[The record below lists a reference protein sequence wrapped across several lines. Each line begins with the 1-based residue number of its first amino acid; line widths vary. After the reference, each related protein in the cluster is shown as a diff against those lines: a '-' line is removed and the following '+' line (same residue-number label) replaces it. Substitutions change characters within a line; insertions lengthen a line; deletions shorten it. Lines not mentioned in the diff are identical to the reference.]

1 MPITKHVKERI
12 LMAIISKQVKD
23 DKMPELE
30 DRKVVE
36 HNDLITSIA
45 KMDKTPLKIFELA
58 ASCIDTENPPKDNIV
73 YLSKVELF
81 KFFDVSD
88 SNKHSRFKQAIEV
101 MQKQAFFEVKEKKG
115 KGFKYRSIVP
125 IPTVT
130 WNDYND
136 NVEIFFNPYI
146 MPYLIDLGT
155 KYTQYAISDIM
166 ELNSKYSIILYK
178 WLSMHFN
185 QFEYYTKKGERRK
198 EQLEE
203 YRNPIIKVSEL
214 RMITDTENEYKR
226 SDHFEKWIIQTP
238 LNEINAHSH
247 FDVTYDKIKKGRS
260 IDSIQFHITKKA
272 QPQEL
277 NGEYKE
283 REQDPAYLQGKK
295 NREEQTALLSAK
307 AMQNPYTMELLEFGI
322 LEMRNLADI
331 HLMARLQEVVYP
343 IYSEIEGQAGIKRVR
358 EHFETINNHKQDY
371 SKPNIA
377 QYLLVSARNFL
388 ASGDVI
394 KKNNGKTK
402 YLRSNGK
409 VEAVNGN
416 KIPDHRY
423 KPAYVNETTPEEQ
436 KKLERIKKQLSDSMK
451 K

>member
-214 RMITDTENEYKR
+214 RIITDTENEYKR

-307 AMQNPYTMELLEFGI
+307 AM
-322 LEMRNLADI
+322 
-331 HLMARLQEVVYP
+331 
-343 IYSEIEGQAGIKRVR
+343 
-358 EHFETINNHKQDY
+358 
-371 SKPNIA
+371 
-377 QYLLVSARNFL
+377 
-388 ASGDVI
+388 
-394 KKNNGKTK
+394 
-402 YLRSNGK
+402 
-409 VEAVNGN
+409 
-416 KIPDHRY
+416 
-423 KPAYVNETTPEEQ
+423 
-436 KKLERIKKQLSDSMK
+436 
-451 K
+451 

>member
-1 MPITKHVKERI
+1 MT
-12 LMAIISKQVKD
+12 IISNEKETIKI
-23 DKMPELE
+23 PEIE
-30 DRKVVE
+30 KRKVAE

-58 ASCIDTENPPKDNIV
+58 VSFIDTENPPSDNTV
-73 YLSKVELF
+73 HLSKSEIYN
-81 KFFDVSD
+81 FFDVSD
-88 SNKHSRFKQAIEV
+88 NDKHSRFKKAITTLH
-101 MQKQAFFEVKEKKG
+101 KQSIFEIREMNEKRG
-115 KGFKYRSIVP
+115 KYEYQVISPLEK
-125 IPTVT
+125 TT
-130 WNDYND
+130 WNDYSD
-136 NVEIFFNPYI
+136 ILTIKFTSSI
-146 MPYLIDLGT
+146 MPYLINLKT
-155 KYTQYAISDIM
+155 NFTQYALLDIM

-178 WLSMHFN
+178 WLSMQYN
-185 QFEYYTKKGERRK
+185 QYEHYKNKGGRRK
-198 EQLEE
+198 EQLEK
-203 YRNPIIKVSEL
+203 YCNPEIKVSEL
-214 RMITDTENEYKR
+214 RVITDTSLEYKR
-226 SDHFEKWIIQTP
+226 FTHFETWIIEKP
-238 LNEINAHSH
+238 LEEINKHTH
-247 FDVTYDKIKKGRS
+247 FMVTYEKIKKGRN
-260 IDSIQFHITKKA
+260 IDSIQFHITKKV

-307 AMQNPYTMELLEFGI
+307 AMQNPYTMELLEFEI

-331 HLMARLQEVVYP
+331 SLMARLQEVVYP
-343 IYSEIEGQAGIKRVR
+343 IYSEIEGQAGINRVR
-358 EHFETINNHKQDY
+358 EHFETIKNHRQDY

-394 KKNNGKTK
+394 KKEKGKTK
-402 YLRSNGK
+402 YLRAEGK

-423 KPAYVNETTPEEQ
+423 KSAYVNETTPEEQ
-436 KKLERIKKQLSDSMK
+436 RELEIIKKELSDSMK

>member
-1 MPITKHVKERI
+1 MT
-12 LMAIISKQVKD
+12 IISNEKETIKI
-23 DKMPELE
+23 PEIE
-30 DRKVVE
+30 KRKVAE

-58 ASCIDTENPPKDNIV
+58 VSFIDTENPPSDNTV
-73 YLSKVELF
+73 HLSKSEIYN
-81 KFFDVSD
+81 FFDVSD
-88 SNKHSRFKQAIEV
+88 NDKHSRFKKAITTLH
-101 MQKQAFFEVKEKKG
+101 KQSIFEIREMNEKRG
-115 KGFKYRSIVP
+115 KYEYQVISPLEK
-125 IPTVT
+125 TT
-130 WNDYND
+130 WNDYSD
-136 NVEIFFNPYI
+136 ILTIKFTSSI
-146 MPYLIDLGT
+146 MPYLINLKT
-155 KYTQYAISDIM
+155 NFTQYALLDIM

-178 WLSMHFN
+178 WLSMQYN
-185 QFEYYTKKGERRK
+185 QYEHYKNKGGRRK
-198 EQLEE
+198 EQLEK
-203 YRNPIIKVSEL
+203 YCNPEIKVSEL
-214 RMITDTENEYKR
+214 RVITDTSLEYKR
-226 SDHFEKWIIQTP
+226 FTHFETWIIEKP
-238 LNEINAHSH
+238 LEEINKHTH
-247 FDVTYDKIKKGRS
+247 FMVTYEKIKKGRN
-260 IDSIQFHITKKA
+260 IDSIQFHITKKV

-307 AMQNPYTMELLEFGI
+307 AMQNPYTMELLEFEI

-331 HLMARLQEVVYP
+331 SLMARLQEVVYP
-343 IYSEIEGQAGIKRVR
+343 IYSEIEGQAGINRVR
-358 EHFETINNHKQDY
+358 EHFETIKNHRQDY

-394 KKNNGKTK
+394 KKEKGKTK
-402 YLRSNGK
+402 YLRTEGN

-423 KPAYVNETTPEEQ
+423 KSAYVNETTPEEQ
-436 KKLERIKKQLSDSMK
+436 RELEIIKKELSDSMK

>member
-1 MPITKHVKERI
+1 MT
-12 LMAIISKQVKD
+12 IISNEKETIKI
-23 DKMPELE
+23 PEIE
-30 DRKVVE
+30 KRKVAE

-58 ASCIDTENPPKDNIV
+58 VSFIDTENPPSDNTV
-73 YLSKVELF
+73 HLSKSEIYN
-81 KFFDVSD
+81 FFDVSD
-88 SNKHSRFKQAIEV
+88 NDKHSRFKKAITTLH
-101 MQKQAFFEVKEKKG
+101 KQSIFEIREMNEKRG
-115 KGFKYRSIVP
+115 KYEYQVISPLEK
-125 IPTVT
+125 TT
-130 WNDYND
+130 WNDYSD
-136 NVEIFFNPYI
+136 ILTIKFTSSI
-146 MPYLIDLGT
+146 MPYLINLKT
-155 KYTQYAISDIM
+155 NFTQYALLDIM

-178 WLSMHFN
+178 WLSMQYN
-185 QFEYYTKKGERRK
+185 QYEHYKNKGGRRK
-198 EQLEE
+198 EQLEK
-203 YRNPIIKVSEL
+203 YCNPEIKVSEL
-214 RMITDTENEYKR
+214 RVITDTSLEYKR
-226 SDHFEKWIIQTP
+226 FTHFETWIIEKP
-238 LNEINAHSH
+238 LEEINKHTH
-247 FDVTYDKIKKGRS
+247 FMVTYEKIKKGRN
-260 IDSIQFHITKKA
+260 IDSIQFHITKKV

-307 AMQNPYTMELLEFGI
+307 AMQNPYTMELLEFEI

-331 HLMARLQEVVYP
+331 SLMARLQEVVYP
-343 IYSEIEGQAGIKRVR
+343 IYSEIEKQAGIKRVR
-358 EHFETINNHKQDY
+358 EHFETIKNHRQDY

-394 KKNNGKTK
+394 KKEKGKTK
-402 YLRSNGK
+402 YLRAEGK

-436 KKLERIKKQLSDSMK
+436 RELERIKKEISNKISK
-451 K
+451 

>member
-1 MPITKHVKERI
+1 MT
-12 LMAIISKQVKD
+12 IISNEKETIKI
-23 DKMPELE
+23 PEIE
-30 DRKVVE
+30 KRKVAE

-58 ASCIDTENPPKDNIV
+58 VSFIDTENPPSDNTV
-73 YLSKVELF
+73 HLSKSEIYN
-81 KFFDVSD
+81 FFDVSD
-88 SNKHSRFKQAIEV
+88 NDKHSRFKKAITTLH
-101 MQKQAFFEVKEKKG
+101 KQSIFEIREMNEKRG
-115 KGFKYRSIVP
+115 KYEYQVISPLEK
-125 IPTVT
+125 TT
-130 WNDYND
+130 WNDYSD
-136 NVEIFFNPYI
+136 ILTIKFTSSI
-146 MPYLIDLGT
+146 MPYLINLKT
-155 KYTQYAISDIM
+155 NFTQYALLDIM

-178 WLSMHFN
+178 WLSMQYN
-185 QFEYYTKKGERRK
+185 QYEHYKNKGGRRK
-198 EQLEE
+198 EQLEK
-203 YRNPIIKVSEL
+203 YCNPEIKVSEL
-214 RMITDTENEYKR
+214 RVITDTSLEYKR
-226 SDHFEKWIIQTP
+226 FTHFETWIIEKP
-238 LNEINAHSH
+238 LEEINKHTH
-247 FDVTYDKIKKGRS
+247 FMVTYEKIKKGRN
-260 IDSIQFHITKKA
+260 IDSIQFHITKKV

-307 AMQNPYTMELLEFGI
+307 AMQNPYTMELLEFEI

-331 HLMARLQEVVYP
+331 SLMARLQEVVYP
-343 IYSEIEGQAGIKRVR
+343 IYSEIEGQAGINRVR
-358 EHFETINNHKQDY
+358 EHFETIKNHRQDY

-394 KKNNGKTK
+394 KKEKGKTK
-402 YLRSNGK
+402 YLRTEGK

-436 KKLERIKKQLSDSMK
+436 RELERIKKEISNKISK
-451 K
+451 

>member
-1 MPITKHVKERI
+1 MT
-12 LMAIISKQVKD
+12 IISNEKETIKI
-23 DKMPELE
+23 PEIE
-30 DRKVVE
+30 KRKVAE

-58 ASCIDTENPPKDNIV
+58 VSFIDTENPPSDNTV
-73 YLSKVELF
+73 HLSKSEIYN
-81 KFFDVSD
+81 FFDVSD
-88 SNKHSRFKQAIEV
+88 NDKHSRFKKAITTLH
-101 MQKQAFFEVKEKKG
+101 KQSIFEIREMNEKRG
-115 KGFKYRSIVP
+115 KYEYQVISPLEK
-125 IPTVT
+125 TT
-130 WNDYND
+130 WNDYSD
-136 NVEIFFNPYI
+136 ILTIKFTSSI
-146 MPYLIDLGT
+146 MPYLINLKT
-155 KYTQYAISDIM
+155 NFTQYALLDIM

-178 WLSMHFN
+178 WLSMQYN
-185 QFEYYTKKGERRK
+185 QYEHYKNKGGRRK
-198 EQLEE
+198 EQLEK
-203 YRNPIIKVSEL
+203 YCNPEIKVSEL
-214 RMITDTENEYKR
+214 RVITDTSLEYKR
-226 SDHFEKWIIQTP
+226 FTHFETWIIEKP
-238 LNEINAHSH
+238 LEEINKHTH
-247 FDVTYDKIKKGRS
+247 FMVTYEKIKKGRN
-260 IDSIQFHITKKA
+260 IDSIQFHITKKV

-307 AMQNPYTMELLEFGI
+307 AMQNPFTMELLEFEI

-331 HLMARLQEVVYP
+331 SLMARLQEVVYP
-343 IYSEIEGQAGIKRVR
+343 IYSEIEGQAGINRVR
-358 EHFETINNHKQDY
+358 EHFETIKNHRQDY

-394 KKNNGKTK
+394 KKEKGKTK
-402 YLRSNGK
+402 YLRAEGK

-436 KKLERIKKQLSDSMK
+436 RELERIKKEISNKISK
-451 K
+451 

>member
-1 MPITKHVKERI
+1 MT
-12 LMAIISKQVKD
+12 IISNEKETIKI
-23 DKMPELE
+23 PEIE
-30 DRKVVE
+30 KRKVAE

-58 ASCIDTENPPKDNIV
+58 VSFIDTENPPSDNTV
-73 YLSKVELF
+73 HLSKSEIYN
-81 KFFDVSD
+81 FFDVSD
-88 SNKHSRFKQAIEV
+88 NDKHSRFKKAITTLH
-101 MQKQAFFEVKEKKG
+101 KQSIFEIREMNEKRG
-115 KGFKYRSIVP
+115 KYEYQVISPLEK
-125 IPTVT
+125 TT
-130 WNDYND
+130 WNDYSD
-136 NVEIFFNPYI
+136 ILTIKFTSSI
-146 MPYLIDLGT
+146 MPYLINLKT
-155 KYTQYAISDIM
+155 NFTQYALLDIM

-178 WLSMHFN
+178 WLSMQYN
-185 QFEYYTKKGERRK
+185 QYEHYKNKGGRRK
-198 EQLEE
+198 EQLEK
-203 YRNPIIKVSEL
+203 YCNPEIKVSEL
-214 RMITDTENEYKR
+214 RVITDTSLEYKR
-226 SDHFEKWIIQTP
+226 FTHFETWIIEKP
-238 LNEINAHSH
+238 LEEINKHTH
-247 FDVTYDKIKKGRS
+247 FMVTYEKIKKGRN
-260 IDSIQFHITKKA
+260 IDSIQFHITKKV

-307 AMQNPYTMELLEFGI
+307 AMQNPYTMELLEFEI

-331 HLMARLQEVVYP
+331 SLMARLQEVVYP
-343 IYSEIEGQAGIKRVR
+343 IYSEIEGQAGINRVR
-358 EHFETINNHKQDY
+358 EHFETIKNHRQDY

-394 KKNNGKTK
+394 KKEKGKTK
-402 YLRSNGK
+402 YLRAEGK

-436 KKLERIKKQLSDSMK
+436 RELERIKKEISNKISK
-451 K
+451 

>member
-1 MPITKHVKERI
+1 MNEKRGKYEYQV
-12 LMAIISKQVKD
+12 IS
-23 DKMPELE
+23 PLE
-30 DRKVVE
+30 
-36 HNDLITSIA
+36 
-45 KMDKTPLKIFELA
+45 KT
-58 ASCIDTENPPKDNIV
+58 
-73 YLSKVELF
+73 
-81 KFFDVSD
+81 
-88 SNKHSRFKQAIEV
+88 
-101 MQKQAFFEVKEKKG
+101 
-115 KGFKYRSIVP
+115 
-125 IPTVT
+125 T
-130 WNDYND
+130 WNDYSD
-136 NVEIFFNPYI
+136 ILTIKFTSSI
-146 MPYLIDLGT
+146 MPYLINLKT
-155 KYTQYAISDIM
+155 NFTQYALLDIM

-178 WLSMHFN
+178 WLSMQYN
-185 QFEYYTKKGERRK
+185 QYEHYKNKGGRRK
-198 EQLEE
+198 EQLEK
-203 YRNPIIKVSEL
+203 YCNPEIKVSEL
-214 RMITDTENEYKR
+214 RVITDTSLEYKR
-226 SDHFEKWIIQTP
+226 FTHFETWIIEKP
-238 LNEINAHSH
+238 LEEINKHTH
-247 FDVTYDKIKKGRS
+247 FMVTYEKIKKGRN
-260 IDSIQFHITKKA
+260 IDSIQFHITKKV

>member
-1 MPITKHVKERI
+1 
-12 LMAIISKQVKD
+12 
-23 DKMPELE
+23 
-30 DRKVVE
+30 
-36 HNDLITSIA
+36 
-45 KMDKTPLKIFELA
+45 
-58 ASCIDTENPPKDNIV
+58 
-73 YLSKVELF
+73 
-81 KFFDVSD
+81 
-88 SNKHSRFKQAIEV
+88 
-101 MQKQAFFEVKEKKG
+101 
-115 KGFKYRSIVP
+115 
-125 IPTVT
+125 
-130 WNDYND
+130 
-136 NVEIFFNPYI
+136 
-146 MPYLIDLGT
+146 
-155 KYTQYAISDIM
+155 
-166 ELNSKYSIILYK
+166 
-178 WLSMHFN
+178 
-185 QFEYYTKKGERRK
+185 
-198 EQLEE
+198 
-203 YRNPIIKVSEL
+203 
-214 RMITDTENEYKR
+214 
-226 SDHFEKWIIQTP
+226 
-238 LNEINAHSH
+238 
-247 FDVTYDKIKKGRS
+247 
-260 IDSIQFHITKKA
+260 
-272 QPQEL
+272 
-277 NGEYKE
+277 
-283 REQDPAYLQGKK
+283 
-295 NREEQTALLSAK
+295 
-307 AMQNPYTMELLEFGI
+307 MELLEFGI

>member
-1 MPITKHVKERI
+1 MT
-12 LMAIISKQVKD
+12 IISNEKETIKI
-23 DKMPELE
+23 PEIE
-30 DRKVVE
+30 KRKVAE

-58 ASCIDTENPPKDNIV
+58 VSFIDTENPPSDNTV
-73 YLSKVELF
+73 HLSKSEIYN
-81 KFFDVSD
+81 FFDVSD
-88 SNKHSRFKQAIEV
+88 NDKHSRFKKAITTLH
-101 MQKQAFFEVKEKKG
+101 KQSIFEIREMNEKRG
-115 KGFKYRSIVP
+115 KYEYQVISPLEK
-125 IPTVT
+125 TT
-130 WNDYND
+130 WNDYSD
-136 NVEIFFNPYI
+136 ILTIKFTSSI
-146 MPYLIDLGT
+146 MPYLINLKT
-155 KYTQYAISDIM
+155 NFTQYALLDIM

-178 WLSMHFN
+178 WLSMQYN
-185 QFEYYTKKGERRK
+185 QYEHYKNKGGRRK
-198 EQLEE
+198 EQLEK
-203 YRNPIIKVSEL
+203 YCNPEIKVSEL
-214 RMITDTENEYKR
+214 RVITDTSLEYKR
-226 SDHFEKWIIQTP
+226 FTHFETWIIEKP
-238 LNEINAHSH
+238 LEEINKHTH
-247 FDVTYDKIKKGRS
+247 FMVTYEKIKKGRN
-260 IDSIQFHITKKA
+260 IDSIQFHITKKV

-307 AMQNPYTMELLEFGI
+307 AMQNPYTMELLEFEI

-331 HLMARLQEVVYP
+331 SLMARLQEVVYP
-343 IYSEIEGQAGIKRVR
+343 IYSEIEKQAGIKRVR
-358 EHFETINNHKQDY
+358 EHFETIKNHRQDY

-394 KKNNGKTK
+394 KKEKGKTK
-402 YLRSNGK
+402 YLRTEGN

-423 KPAYVNETTPEEQ
+423 KSAYVNETTPEEQ
-436 KKLERIKKQLSDSMK
+436 RELEIIKKELSDSMK

>member
-1 MPITKHVKERI
+1 MT
-12 LMAIISKQVKD
+12 IISNEKETIKI
-23 DKMPELE
+23 PEIE
-30 DRKVVE
+30 KRKVAE

-58 ASCIDTENPPKDNIV
+58 VSFIDTENPPSDNTV
-73 YLSKVELF
+73 HLSKSEIYN
-81 KFFDVSD
+81 FFDVSD
-88 SNKHSRFKQAIEV
+88 NDKHSRFKKAITTLH
-101 MQKQAFFEVKEKKG
+101 KQSIFEIREMNEKRG
-115 KGFKYRSIVP
+115 KYEYQVISPLEK
-125 IPTVT
+125 TT
-130 WNDYND
+130 WNDYSD
-136 NVEIFFNPYI
+136 ILTIKFTSSI
-146 MPYLIDLGT
+146 MPYLINLKT
-155 KYTQYAISDIM
+155 NFTQYALLDIM

-178 WLSMHFN
+178 WLSMQYN
-185 QFEYYTKKGERRK
+185 QYEHYKNKGGRRK
-198 EQLEE
+198 EQLEK
-203 YRNPIIKVSEL
+203 YCNPEIKVSEL
-214 RMITDTENEYKR
+214 RVITDTSLEYKR
-226 SDHFEKWIIQTP
+226 FTHFETWIIEKP
-238 LNEINAHSH
+238 LEEINKHTH
-247 FDVTYDKIKKGRS
+247 FMVTYEKIKKGRN
-260 IDSIQFHITKKA
+260 IDSIQFHITKKV

-307 AMQNPYTMELLEFGI
+307 AMQNPYTMELLEFEI

-331 HLMARLQEVVYP
+331 SLMARLQEVVYP
-343 IYSEIEGQAGIKRVR
+343 IYSEIEKQAGIKRVR
-358 EHFETINNHKQDY
+358 EHFETIKNHRQDY

-394 KKNNGKTK
+394 KKEKGKTK
-402 YLRSNGK
+402 YLRAEGK

-423 KPAYVNETTPEEQ
+423 KSAYVNETTPEEQ
-436 KKLERIKKQLSDSMK
+436 RELEIIKKELSDSMK